1 MTNREVY
8 EEKRRFVQELSAA
21 LSRVQIVDYIEYKN
35 LDRQYME
42 FVRMVFIGGKTE
54 YINVTGNSL
63 RSILIEISRVINR
76 QAAIG
81 AVSDL
86 RMQEL
91 VEHWWSEAV

>member
-8 EEKRRFVQELSAA
+8 EEKRRFVQGLSAT
-21 LSRVQIVDYIEYKN
+21 LSMAQIADHIEYKN
-35 LDRQYME
+35 LDKRYME
-42 FVRMVFIGGKTE
+42 FVRLVFIGGKTE

-81 AVSDL
+81 SVADL
-86 RMQEL
+86 KMQEL
-91 VEHWWSEAV
+91 VERWWSEAV

>member
-21 LSRVQIVDYIEYKN
+21 LSRAQIVDHIEYKN

-91 VEHWWSEAV
+91 VERWWSEAV